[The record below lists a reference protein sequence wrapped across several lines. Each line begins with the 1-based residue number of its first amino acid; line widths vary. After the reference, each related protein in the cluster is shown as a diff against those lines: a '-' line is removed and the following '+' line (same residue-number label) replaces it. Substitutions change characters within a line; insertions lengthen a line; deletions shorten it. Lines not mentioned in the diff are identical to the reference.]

1 MLLYIHIILIK
12 VFILKI
18 YDSDIRKILYENFIK
33 RKSYLSTPTIVVDE
47 MDVCAGNS
55 RVDIAVIN
63 GSLHGYEIKSK
74 QDSLERLPGQIK
86 YYNKIFD
93 TMTIVGFENHI
104 EKINTLVPEWWEI
117 KSVKEA
123 NGKIK
128 LSTVRRGKRNKN
140 VDINSLVLL
149 LWRDEMINIIINH
162 SNIIKGYKSK
172 TRRQLG
178 QLIVTNIDKNSIIN
192 FVRETLK
199 SRNSWK
205 AVPIQQ
211 LYDGYSN
218 M

>member
-1 MLLYIHIILIK
+1 MLLYIHKILTK

-47 MDVCAGNS
+47 MDICAGNS

-86 YYNKIFD
+86 DYNKIFD

-104 EKINTLVPEWWEI
+104 EKINILVPEWWEI
-117 KSVKEA
+117 KSVKETD
-123 NGKIK
+123 GGIK

-162 SNIIKGYKSK
+162 SNIFKGYKSK

-178 QLIVTNIDKNSIIN
+178 QLIVKNIDKNSIIN

-211 LYDGYSN
+211 LYDGYNN

>member
-1 MLLYIHIILIK
+1 MLLYIHKILTK

-47 MDVCAGNS
+47 MDICAGNS

-86 YYNKIFD
+86 DYNKIFD

-117 KSVKEA
+117 KSVKETD
-123 NGKIK
+123 GKIK

-162 SNIIKGYKSK
+162 SNIFKGYKSK

-178 QLIVTNIDKNSIIN
+178 QLIVKNIDKNSIIN

-211 LYDGYSN
+211 LYDGYNN